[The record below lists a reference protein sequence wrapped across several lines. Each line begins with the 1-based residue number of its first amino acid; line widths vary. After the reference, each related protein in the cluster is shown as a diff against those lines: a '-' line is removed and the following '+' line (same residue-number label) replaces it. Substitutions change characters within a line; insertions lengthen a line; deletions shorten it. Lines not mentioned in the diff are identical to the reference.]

1 MAKKRIHQIAKELDV
16 ASADI
21 LFLAKELGL
30 EVKTASS
37 GLTPEEEELVV
48 LSFNETKN
56 NEDTANNDEVST
68 SDSVSDDDDK
78 PQELEDKAEPSE
90 DVEDETE
97 TSVDVE
103 VSDNIQIIE
112 IPSKSTPEELSEL
125 INVDATQIVGDLMN
139 LGIMQSMTSEL
150 NDDEIEKLLEK
161 YDLIPEIIEKVE
173 VKRSEILQLEEFI
186 DTDEELL
193 VRSPIITVMGH
204 VDHGKTSLLDYIRNE
219 KVADGEAGG
228 ITQHVG
234 AYKVDTGELGITFI
248 DTPGHEAFTQMRARG
263 ANVTDIVVLVV
274 AADDGIMPQT
284 IEAINHSKAAGVPI
298 VVAVNKCDLPD
309 ANPALVKADL
319 TKYEIIAED
328 LGGDTPVVEVSALK
342 GDGIDDLLETLSL
355 VAEIEELKSNPN
367 ANASGYIIESRMEV
381 GRGNVATVVVTRGTL
396 KQGDFLYAGGA
407 FCRIKSMFDHTNK
420 ILKKVIPGSPVD
432 IIGWDESPNSGDQF
446 VVVKNQKE
454 AKSKAEENK
463 TLLKDFD
470 SSAYTVQ
477 SRVSEM
483 MKLLQE
489 GELNTI
495 NIILKADT
503 NGSVEAIKDGLMK
516 LSSDEVQIQI
526 VHSAVG
532 GIVLSDVDLAGAT
545 SSLIV
550 GFNVRPDSQ
559 ARNMAQSKG
568 IDVRTY
574 QIIYELL
581 DDITEALQGEMTI
594 KTEEAVIG
602 MVDVRT
608 TFRAP
613 KVGVVAGSIVTEGR
627 VEIDSKARLLRDGVV
642 IYEGTVTSLR
652 RFKDNVEKVLEG
664 LECGIGLTDYKD
676 IKEGDVIEILGE
688 VEIK

>member
-78 PQELEDKAEPSE
+78 PQEHEDKAEPSE
-90 DVEDETE
+90 GVEDETE

-161 YDLIPEIIEKVE
+161 YDLIPDIIEKVE
-173 VKRSEILQLEEFI
+173 VKRSEILQLEEFS

>member
-21 LFLAKELGL
+21 VFLANELGI

-37 GLTPEEEELVV
+37 GLTPEEEELV
-48 LSFNETKN
+48 LLAFNEQNVT
-56 NEDTANNDEVST
+56 EDSTTDDTVEIIEETDSTDSETQETQTDEKDDEQTA
-68 SDSVSDDDDK
+68 
-78 PQELEDKAEPSE
+78 
-90 DVEDETE
+90 TE
-97 TSVDVE
+97 SAD
-103 VSDNIQIIE
+103 IQIIE
-112 IPSKSTPEELSEL
+112 VPSGCTPEELSSI
-125 INVDATQIVGDLMN
+125 INIDATQIVGDLMS
-139 LGIMQSMTSEL
+139 LGIMQSMTSQL
-150 NDDEIEKLLEK
+150 KDKEIETLLEK
-161 YDLIPEIIEKVE
+161 YDLMPEIVEKVE
-173 VKRSEILQLEEFI
+173 IKRSEILALQEFQ
-186 DTDEELL
+186 DEEQNLT

-234 AYKVDTGELGITFI
+234 AYKVESGDLGITFI

-342 GDGIDDLLETLSL
+342 GDGVDDLLETLSL
-355 VAEIEELKSNPN
+355 VAEIEELKANPN
-367 ANASGYIIESRMEV
+367 TNASGYIIESRMEV

-407 FCRIKSMFDHTNK
+407 FCRVKSMFDHTNK
-420 ILKKVIPGSPVD
+420 VLKNVIPGSPVD

-446 VVVKNQKE
+446 VAVKSQKE
-454 AKSKAEENK
+454 AKAKAEQNK

-470 SSAYTVQ
+470 SSSYTVQ

-483 MKLLQE
+483 MQLLQE

-495 NIILKADT
+495 NVILKADT
-503 NGSVEAIKDGLMK
+503 NGSVEAIKDGLLK
-516 LSSDEVQIQI
+516 LSSDEVQIEI

-545 SSLIV
+545 NSLIV

>member
-21 LFLAKELGL
+21 VFLANELGI

-37 GLTPEEEELVV
+37 GLTPEEEELV
-48 LSFNETKN
+48 LLAFNEQNVT
-56 NEDTANNDEVST
+56 EDSTTDDTVEIIEKTDSTDSETQETQTDEK
-68 SDSVSDDDDK
+68 DDEQTD
-78 PQELEDKAEPSE
+78 
-90 DVEDETE
+90 TE
-97 TSVDVE
+97 SVD
-103 VSDNIQIIE
+103 IQIIE
-112 IPSKSTPEELSEL
+112 VPSGCTPEELSSI
-125 INVDATQIVGDLMN
+125 INIDATQIVGDLMS
-139 LGIMQSMTSEL
+139 LGIMQSMTSQL
-150 NDDEIEKLLEK
+150 KDKEIETLLEK
-161 YDLIPEIIEKVE
+161 YDLMPEIVEKVE
-173 VKRSEILQLEEFI
+173 IKRSEILALQEFQ
-186 DTDEELL
+186 DEEQNLT

-234 AYKVDTGELGITFI
+234 AYKVESGDLGITFI

-342 GDGIDDLLETLSL
+342 GDGVDDLLETLSL
-355 VAEIEELKSNPN
+355 VAEIEELKANPN
-367 ANASGYIIESRMEV
+367 TNASGYIIESRMEV

-407 FCRIKSMFDHTNK
+407 FCRVKSMFDHTNK
-420 ILKKVIPGSPVD
+420 VLKNVIPGSPVD

-446 VVVKNQKE
+446 VAVKSQKE
-454 AKSKAEENK
+454 AKAKAEQNK

-470 SSAYTVQ
+470 SSSYTVQ

-483 MKLLQE
+483 MQLLQE

-495 NIILKADT
+495 NVILKADT
-503 NGSVEAIKDGLMK
+503 NGSVEAIKDGLLK
-516 LSSDEVQIQI
+516 LSSDEVQIEI

-545 SSLIV
+545 NSLIV

>member
-21 LFLAKELGL
+21 VFLANELGI

-37 GLTPEEEELVV
+37 GLTPEEEELV
-48 LSFNETKN
+48 LLAFNEQNVT
-56 NEDTANNDEVST
+56 EDSTTDDTVEIIEKTDSTNSETQETQTDEK
-68 SDSVSDDDDK
+68 DDEQTD
-78 PQELEDKAEPSE
+78 
-90 DVEDETE
+90 TE
-97 TSVDVE
+97 SVD
-103 VSDNIQIIE
+103 IQIIE
-112 IPSKSTPEELSEL
+112 VPSGCTPEELSSI
-125 INVDATQIVGDLMN
+125 INIDATQIVGDLMS
-139 LGIMQSMTSEL
+139 LGIMQSMTSQL
-150 NDDEIEKLLEK
+150 KNKEIETLLEK
-161 YDLIPEIIEKVE
+161 YDLMPEIVEKVE
-173 VKRSEILQLEEFI
+173 IKRSEILALQEFQ
-186 DTDEELL
+186 DEEQNLT

-234 AYKVDTGELGITFI
+234 AYKVESGDLGITFI

-342 GDGIDDLLETLSL
+342 GDGVDDLLETLSL
-355 VAEIEELKSNPN
+355 VAEIEELKANPN
-367 ANASGYIIESRMEV
+367 TNASGYIIESRMEV

-407 FCRIKSMFDHTNK
+407 FCRVKSMFDHTNK
-420 ILKKVIPGSPVD
+420 VLKNVIPGSPVD

-446 VVVKNQKE
+446 VAVKSQKE
-454 AKSKAEENK
+454 AKAKAEQNK

-470 SSAYTVQ
+470 SSSYTVQ

-483 MKLLQE
+483 MQLLQE

-495 NIILKADT
+495 NVILKADT
-503 NGSVEAIKDGLMK
+503 NGSVEAIKDGLLK
-516 LSSDEVQIQI
+516 LSSDEVQIEI

-545 SSLIV
+545 NSLIV